1 MKFTAPLAVS
11 TLLMLGLAACTPPAP
26 PTPGPGP
33 GPVGITLTCAAG
45 TVMVGQTLTCTA
57 ETVGGQGGAL
67 QGQAAFTFTSSAP
80 DRASVSAAG
89 VVTGVSE
96 GTANI
101 TASLA
106 GVTSNAVA
114 VSVTPGAPASQPGG
128 TVFIAQG
135 SNTLYTIPM
144 AAGPLREDGTVA
156 YTVVGGGTTVF
167 YVYQDGKSEK
177 VYTVPQSNP
186 QKIAAPGCV
195 DPAGNFVMVGQ
206 EKLYYFD
213 RKASSVSPIP
223 FPLVDDDPVL
233 AAVCASDGRIIG
245 SQKDYGSTKDVE
257 VSFEW
262 KPGQPAVTA
271 LPPVDSG
278 CIGCS
283 VRAAN
288 PAGDV
293 LFYNGLI
300 RGGKVTYFGEGFRA
314 GGLSDTGTVWGV
326 ASTTTTDPMFL
337 AAWVNGTVTRHLEL
351 PAPEP
356 ARRGT
361 QWWVLEANN
370 TGQVL
375 LGRQYEHSGEDGLQ
389 RDYFVYRGGTLVPVV
404 PPAGYDDDLAVIS
417 LDDQGRVLALTS
429 KENDLFSTAL
439 ILTTP

>member
-1 MKFTAPLAVS
+1 MKFTVPLVLTASLV
-11 TLLMLGLAACTPPAP
+11 LGLSACTPPTPPTP
-26 PTPGPGP
+26 PTPGPAA
-33 GPVGITLTCAAG
+33 ITLTCAAREIK
-45 TVMVGQTLTCTA
+45 VGQTTACTA
-57 ETVGGQGGAL
+57 KAAESTVAAL
-67 QGQAAFTFTSSAP
+67 DAAATFTFTSSAP

-101 TASLA
+101 TASLS
-106 GVTSNAVA
+106 GVTSNAVTMT
-114 VSVTPGAPASQPGG
+114 VTPADPVSEPGR

-233 AAVCASDGRIIG
+233 AAMCASDGRIIG
-245 SQKDYGSTKDVE
+245 SQTDYGSTKDVE

-262 KPGQPAVTA
+262 KPGQPSVTA
-271 LPPVDSG
+271 LPTVDNG
-278 CIGCS
+278 CTGCS

-337 AAWVNGTVTRHLEL
+337 AAWVDGALTRQLEL

-389 RDYFVYRGGTLVPVV
+389 RDYFVYRAGALVPVT
-404 PPAGYDDDLAVIS
+404 PPAGYDDDLRAIS
-417 LDDQGRVLALTS
+417 IDDKGRVLAMTQ
-429 KENDLFSTAL
+429 KEGDLFSTAL

>member
-1 MKFTAPLAVS
+1 MKFTVPLVLTASLV
-11 TLLMLGLAACTPPAP
+11 LGLSACTPPTP
-26 PTPGPGP
+26 PTSPTPGPA
-33 GPVGITLTCAAG
+33 GITLTCAAREIK
-45 TVMVGQTLTCTA
+45 VGQTTACTA
-57 ETVGGQGGAL
+57 KAAESTMAAL
-67 QGQAAFTFTSSAP
+67 DAAATFTFTSSAP

-96 GTANI
+96 GTATV
-101 TASLA
+101 TASLG
-106 GVTSNAVA
+106 GVTSNAVTMT
-114 VSVTPGAPASQPGG
+114 VTPADPVSEPGR

-177 VYTVPQSNP
+177 VYTAPQSNP

-300 RGGKVTYFGEGFRA
+300 RGDKVTYFGEGFRA

-375 LGRQYEHSGEDGLQ
+375 LGRQYEHNGEDGLQ
-389 RDYFVYRGGTLVPVV
+389 RDYFVYRGGALVPVT
-404 PPAGYDDDLAVIS
+404 PPAGYDDDLRAIS
-417 LDDQGRVLALTS
+417 IDDKGRVLAMTQ
-429 KENDLFSTAL
+429 KEDDLFSTAL